1 MTVPIVEANGITVAF
16 EEVTA
21 LDDVSFEI
29 SEGSFVAIIGPNG
42 SGKSTLLNALLGLE
56 KLTKGSAK
64 LFGCDPWKV
73 RAEDIGYLP
82 QLKTLD
88 RTFPAVALELVVSGL
103 RHAWPWRIRE
113 EERDVALE
121 ALRMTG
127 VDALAERPVAALSG
141 GELQRVYL
149 ARSLVG
155 RPRLLLLDE
164 PGAGMDVTGEAEMHH
179 VLETYRGQTNA
190 TVLMVT
196 HDWEGARAHA
206 TQVLVINRTLVGF
219 GPPEE
224 WADEARLLEVF
235 GHKGHIGATHEA
247 SGDA

>member
-1 MTVPIVEANGITVAF
+1 MIAPLVEAKGITVTF

-21 LDDVSFEI
+21 LEDVSFEI
-29 SEGSFVAIIGPNG
+29 AEGSFVAIIGPNG

-56 KLTKGSAK
+56 KLIEGSAK
-64 LFGCDPWKV
+64 LFGCDPWKA
-73 RAEDIGYLP
+73 RADDIGYLP
-82 QLKTLD
+82 QIKTLD

-103 RHAWPWRIRE
+103 RHAWPWRIGE
-113 EERDVALE
+113 EEREAAIE
-121 ALRMTG
+121 ALRLTG

-164 PGAGMDVTGEAEMHH
+164 PGAGMDVTGEAEMYHL
-179 VLETYRGQTNA
+179 LETYRRQTHA

-206 TQVLVINRTLVGF
+206 TEVLVINRTLVGF

-235 GHKGHIGATHEA
+235 GHKGHIGATHEG
-247 SGDA
+247 SDDA

>member
-1 MTVPIVEANGITVAF
+1 MPA
-16 EEVTA
+16 
-21 LDDVSFEI
+21 D
-29 SEGSFVAIIGPNG
+29 
-42 SGKSTLLNALLGLE
+42 
-56 KLTKGSAK
+56 
-64 LFGCDPWKV
+64 
-73 RAEDIGYLP
+73 DIGYLP

-88 RTFPAVALELVVSGL
+88 LTFPAVVLELVVSGL
-103 RHAWPWRIRE
+103 RHAWPWRIRN
-113 EERDVALE
+113 EEREAAIE
-121 ALRMTG
+121 ALRLTG
-127 VDALAERPVAALSG
+127 VDALAERPVAVLSG

-164 PGAGMDVTGEAEMHH
+164 PGAGMDVTGEAEMYH
-179 VLETYRGQTNA
+179 VLEAYRSETNA

-206 TQVLVINRTLVGF
+206 TQVLLIDRALVGF

-224 WADEARLLEVF
+224 WADETRLLQVF
-235 GHKGHIGATHEA
+235 GHKGHIGATHED

>member
-1 MTVPIVEANGITVAF
+1 MTAPIVEARGITVAF
-16 EEVTA
+16 DEVRA
-21 LDDVSFEI
+21 LEDVSFEI

-42 SGKSTLLNALLGLE
+42 SGKSTLINALLGLE
-56 KLTKGSAK
+56 RLTGGSVR
-64 LFGCDPWKV
+64 LFGSDPRNV
-73 RAEDIGYLP
+73 RADDVGYLP

-88 RTFPAVALELVVSGL
+88 RSFPAVALELVVSGL
-103 RHAWPWRIRE
+103 RHAWPWRIAK
-113 EERDVALE
+113 EEREQALD

-127 VDALAERPVAALSG
+127 VEALAERPVAALSG

-179 VLETYRGQTNA
+179 LLEAYRSETNA

-206 TQVLVINRTLVGF
+206 SQVLVMNRRLVGF

-235 GHKGHIGATHEA
+235 GHKGHIGATHGGG
-247 SGDA
+247 GDV

>member
-1 MTVPIVEANGITVAF
+1 MTAPLVEAEGITVAF
-16 EEVTA
+16 DEVTA
-21 LDDVSFEI
+21 VEDISFEI

-64 LFGCDPWKV
+64 LFGRDPWKA
-73 RAEDIGYLP
+73 RADDIGYLP

-88 RTFPAVALELVVSGL
+88 RTFPAVVLELVVSGL
-103 RHAWPWRIRE
+103 LHAWPWRIGK
-113 EERDVALE
+113 EEREAAMK
-121 ALRMTG
+121 ALRLTG
-127 VDALAERPVAALSG
+127 VDALAGRPVAALSG

-149 ARSLVG
+149 ARSLVS

-164 PGAGMDVTGEAEMHH
+164 PGAGMDVTGEAEMYH
-179 VLETYRGQTNA
+179 LIEAYRRETNA

-206 TQVLVINRTLVGF
+206 TQVLVINRRLVGF

-235 GHKGHIGATHEA
+235 GHKGHIGATHQG
-247 SGDA
+247 SGNA

>member
-1 MTVPIVEANGITVAF
+1 MSTAVVEAKGITVAF
-16 EEVTA
+16 DEVIA

-29 SEGSFVAIIGPNG
+29 AEGSFVAIIGPNG
-42 SGKSTLLNALLGLE
+42 SGKSTLLNSLLGLE

-64 LFGCDPWKV
+64 LFGTDPWKV
-73 RAEDIGYLP
+73 RADDIGYLP

-88 RTFPAVALELVVSGL
+88 RTFPAVSHELVVSGL
-103 RHAWPWRIRE
+103 RHAWPWRIAK
-113 EERDVALE
+113 EEREKAID
-121 ALRMTG
+121 ALRLTG

-149 ARSLVG
+149 ARSLVS
-155 RPRLLLLDE
+155 RPRLILLDE
-164 PGAGMDVTGEAEMHH
+164 PGAGMDVTGEAEMYH
-179 VLETYRGQTNA
+179 VLEAYRTQTNA

-206 TQVLVINRTLVGF
+206 TQVLVINRALVGF

-224 WADEARLLEVF
+224 WADETRLLQVF
-235 GHKGHIGATHEA
+235 GHKGHIGATHED
-247 SGDA
+247 SGDV

>member
-1 MTVPIVEANGITVAF
+1 MTVPLVEAKGITVAF

-21 LDDVSFEI
+21 LDDVSFEV

-42 SGKSTLLNALLGLE
+42 SGKSTLLNSLLGLE
-56 KLTKGSAK
+56 KLAKGSAK
-64 LFGCDPWKV
+64 LFGSDPWKA
-73 RAEDIGYLP
+73 RADDIGYLP

-103 RHAWPWRIRE
+103 RHAWPWRIGL
-113 EERDVALE
+113 EEREA
-121 ALRMTG
+121 ALRAMRLTG
-127 VDALAERPVAALSG
+127 VDALAERPVAVLSG

-149 ARSLVG
+149 ARSLAS

-164 PGAGMDVTGEAEMHH
+164 PGAGMDVTGEAEMYHL
-179 VLETYRGQTNA
+179 LESYRSQTNA
-190 TVLMVT
+190 TLLMVT

-206 TQVLVINRTLVGF
+206 THVLVINRSLVGF
-219 GPPEE
+219 GAPEE

-235 GHKGHIGATHEA
+235 GHKGHIGATHEGP
-247 SGDA
+247 GDA

>member
-1 MTVPIVEANGITVAF
+1 MTAPIVEANGITVAF

-56 KLTKGSAK
+56 KLSKGSAQ

-73 RAEDIGYLP
+73 RADDIGYLP

-103 RHAWPWRIRE
+103 RHAWPWRIGK
-113 EERDVALE
+113 EEREVAIE
-121 ALRMTG
+121 ALRLTG
-127 VDALAERPVAALSG
+127 VEALAERPVAALSG

-149 ARSLVG
+149 ARSLAG

-164 PGAGMDVTGEAEMHH
+164 PGAGMDVTGEAEMYHL
-179 VLETYRGQTNA
+179 LEAYRSETDA

-206 TQVLVINRTLVGF
+206 TQVLVIDRALVGF

-224 WADEARLLEVF
+224 WADEARLLQVF
-235 GHKGHIGATHEA
+235 GHKGHIGATHEDL
-247 SGDA
+247 GDA

>member
-1 MTVPIVEANGITVAF
+1 MTAPLVEAKGITVVF

-42 SGKSTLLNALLGLE
+42 SGKSTLLNSLLGLE
-56 KLTKGSAK
+56 KLTRGCVK
-64 LFGCDPWKV
+64 LFGTDPWKV
-73 RAEDIGYLP
+73 RADDIGYLP

-103 RHAWPWRIRE
+103 RHTWPWRIGK
-113 EERDVALE
+113 EEREAAIE
-121 ALRMTG
+121 ALRLTG
-127 VDALAERPVAALSG
+127 VDALAGRPVAVLSG

-149 ARSLVG
+149 ARSLVS

-164 PGAGMDVTGEAEMHH
+164 PGAGMDVIGEAEMYHL
-179 VLETYRGQTNA
+179 LETYRSQTNA

-206 TQVLVINRTLVGF
+206 TQVLVIDRALVGF

-224 WADEARLLEVF
+224 WADEARLLQVF
-235 GHKGHIGATHEA
+235 GHKGHVGATHED